1 MIKVNLVPA
10 EILAKAQQKQ
20 RVLQAGLAGAA
31 VVFLLLALSVG
42 HWVKLKRLDVKLAK
56 GQADL
61 KKLEVIVAKVEEI
74 EKTAAAVR
82 ARLNVINDLL
92 KGRHLYPYFMS
103 DFVRSVPLGVK
114 VKSLTTTGGGSSV
127 GSLKLNM
134 SAEARANADIAEW
147 VKKMED
153 SGKFGGVELGPVS
166 SSGSEGAD
174 KIYSFT
180 LTSVYTPSL

>member
-1 MIKVNLVPA
+1 MKRILTMLSLILFAIGVLDAQVPA
-10 EILAKAQQKQ
+10 SFAPSKA
-20 RVLQAGLAGAA
+20 
-31 VVFLLLALSVG
+31 
-42 HWVKLKRLDVKLAK
+42 
-56 GQADL
+56 
-61 KKLEVIVAKVEEI
+61 EVSPLPKS
-74 EKTAAAVR
+74 
-82 ARLNVINDLL
+82 NVINDLL